1 MILGEILTF
10 RLLIYAEVLDLT
22 PNVSSKHIN
31 SFILLKTYFS
41 SELMTKL
48 INYQWFFL
56 LDVLRFLFCKFTSMQ
71 VILNLASLFVMCIW
85 TYLYVR
91 NVSSLFTII
100 SISING
106 NYYYDFIFLYSRT
119 YEEERSV

>member
-22 PNVSSKHIN
+22 PNVSLKHIN

-48 INYQWFFL
+48 ISYQ
-56 LDVLRFLFCKFTSMQ
+56 
-71 VILNLASLFVMCIW
+71 
-85 TYLYVR
+85 
-91 NVSSLFTII
+91 
-100 SISING
+100 
-106 NYYYDFIFLYSRT
+106 
-119 YEEERSV
+119 

>member
-10 RLLIYAEVLDLT
+10 RLFIYAEVLDLT

-48 INYQWFFL
+48 ISYQWFF
-56 LDVLRFLFCKFTSMQ
+56 FS
-71 VILNLASLFVMCIW
+71 
-85 TYLYVR
+85 
-91 NVSSLFTII
+91 
-100 SISING
+100 
-106 NYYYDFIFLYSRT
+106 
-119 YEEERSV
+119 

>member
-1 MILGEILTF
+1 M
-10 RLLIYAEVLDLT
+10 
-22 PNVSSKHIN
+22 P
-31 SFILLKTYFS
+31 
-41 SELMTKL
+41 
-48 INYQWFFL
+48 
-56 LDVLRFLFCKFTSMQ
+56 

-100 SISING
+100 SISINV